1 MRLERL
7 NPNKFKVF
15 LTFDDLID
23 RGLTKDDLWHN
34 APKVQQLFQ
43 DMMKEASDELG
54 FEMDGKLAV
63 EIYSLQAQGMV
74 VIVTKEKII
83 NSLEEDYDE
92 DEDDFVE
99 MQVTLDEVHDVLF
112 EIYSLEDVIDM
123 AYRVSDYGNIPAKLY
138 MYDNLFYLYIDP
150 LNIESIDIDVLIS
163 ILSEYGNPSVR
174 TIHRIQ
180 EYGKVLFNEQAVN
193 NIIKFFKK
201 NK

>member
-83 NSLEEDYDE
+83 NNLEEDYD
-92 DEDDFVE
+92 DDDDDDFVE
-99 MQVTLDEVHDVLF
+99 MQVTLDEVHEVLF

-123 AYRVSDYGNIPAKLY
+123 AYRVCDFGNIPAKLY
-138 MYDNLFYLYIDP
+138 MYDSLYYLYIDP
-150 LNIESIDIDVLIS
+150 INIETVDIDVLIS

-180 EYGKVLFNEQAVN
+180 EYGKVLFNEQAIN
-193 NIIKFFKK
+193 NIIKYFKK
-201 NK
+201 S